1 MRVATYRI
9 ELSSTALRLS
19 SDVATNSEIEDVL
32 PPSYLMPSSPRACAS
47 KDQPCAFRL
56 TMGAVGGFGG
66 GEGGGGGGDG
76 GANHEHMV
84 VYTGHMPSRGTSE
97 HSPTPRLTL
106 DVHSGACTARACSRF
121 KLGPRPMWSEAT
133 STLQYVQSSSIEY
146 SERILSSV
154 RIAKSACKSTKTLN
168 IFYVKLTCM
177 NTVVLAEAT

>member
-1 MRVATYRI
+1 
-9 ELSSTALRLS
+9 
-19 SDVATNSEIEDVL
+19 
-32 PPSYLMPSSPRACAS
+32 
-47 KDQPCAFRL
+47 
-56 TMGAVGGFGG
+56 MGAVGGFGG

-146 SERILSSV
+146 SERILTSV
-154 RIAKSACKSTKTLN
+154 AWLKVHANQEYSCILGKWLRSHVFTT
-168 IFYVKLTCM
+168 TGH
-177 NTVVLAEAT
+177 

>member
-32 PPSYLMPSSPRACAS
+32 PPSYLMPSSPSACAS

-168 IFYVKLTCM
+168 IFYVKLTC
-177 NTVVLAEAT
+177 TVVLAEAT